1 MRRKLT
7 MTLTIALLG
16 AAAAF
21 AGRSAASAP
30 SVGSLPAGPV
40 SKIQTSRGELVAFAL
55 PHRPGGRVWRVARPF
70 NAMIL
75 RQVSEADVGSQV
87 VLVFRATGTGTT
99 AVVFA
104 LTLGERPRAY
114 ESRRY
119 TVTVR

>member
-1 MRRKLT
+1 MRRNL
-7 MTLTIALLG
+7 TLTLSIALLG

-30 SVGSLPAGPV
+30 PIGPLPAGPV
-40 SKIQTSRGELVAFAL
+40 SKIQTSRGQLVAFAL
-55 PHRPGGRVWRVARPF
+55 PHRPGGRTWRVARPVD
-70 NAMIL
+70 AAIL
-75 RQVSEADVGSQV
+75 REVSEADVGSQV
-87 VLVFRATGTGTT
+87 VLVFRTTGRGTA

-104 LTLGERPRAY
+104 LTLGERPKAY